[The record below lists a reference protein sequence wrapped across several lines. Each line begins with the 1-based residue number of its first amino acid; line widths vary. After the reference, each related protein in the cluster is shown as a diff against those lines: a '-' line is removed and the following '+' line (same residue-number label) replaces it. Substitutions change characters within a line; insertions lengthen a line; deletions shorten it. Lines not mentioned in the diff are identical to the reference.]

1 MKKFLTA
8 VAMALLLVG
17 CAKETV
23 DLSSINE
30 KLAELDN
37 RVSALEGA
45 IASIQSAIGDG
56 VFVQKVEQYADPET
70 GKTIGV
76 TVTYTSGKV
85 VYFEISPKADYS
97 GPVLGVIRSGSG
109 SLVWAVDG
117 IAIKDADGEE
127 VPVNKTPVFT
137 IDEDG
142 YLWVSIDGG
151 DPVKLGPVKSE
162 GASLV
167 DGIFKDIKVEQD
179 KVVLV
184 LSDDSI
190 VNIPFAE
197 AFKLVIEG
205 TEFLNDGGKAITI
218 PYSVTAKT
226 ANTVV
231 DVTGYDPSYF
241 YVQVTDENI
250 IITPLMSWVSTK
262 MLIYADSKVG
272 LTSMVSIEISP
283 ECARVID
290 PRVDGDVYANYV
302 VESEGGTIEM
312 HVVSNVEIEAK
323 VLDDCDWITIVST
336 KSKTYTITAT
346 VAENTGMARFGYVAI
361 YKKGTDKQLQTIDIY
376 QAKTSAVTNLSKN
389 GTANSYIITKPGDF
403 KFKAVKGNSAES
415 VGTVAKAEILWET
428 ENTTTAPEANSVIA
442 AVGVD
447 GEFITFSTP
456 DNLKPGNALIAAKD
470 ASDKVLW
477 SWHIWIPETEI
488 VTSTFGGI
496 VKNGI
501 MDRNLGAL
509 VATDAKEV
517 DGRSIGMLY
526 QWGRKD
532 PFPGASSVS
541 SSDPIAVQGSVSL
554 SSDKTNFTVAE
565 TIENPTVYV
574 KTGGDSNKTW
584 MTDEEKSTAFWGA
597 EKTMYD
603 PCPPGYIAPTRDK
616 EEMIWGKTATFVVD
630 EASKLIKIGASA
642 EATEVAVFPIAGYL
656 DQGSYSNVGSR
667 MYLWSSYAS
676 SSEKNIAYQ
685 FYVKGTSISVE
696 EQRMSRGGNI
706 RCVVDPNAPQPD
718 PTVDLSEKGSANS
731 YIVSAAGDYKFK
743 AVKGNSKESVG
754 TIAAV
759 ELVWETNNT
768 ATAPEAANTI
778 IAKVGVDDGYITFS
792 TPATLAHG
800 NALIAAKDAD
810 GKILW
815 SWHIWIP
822 ATKVADGTFGNA
834 MGEGV
839 KLMDRNLGALVVAE
853 ASETEKVDILSMGLF
868 YQWGRKDPFPGFG
881 ATDKSP
887 MALVGVQMT
896 RQETPITTDESIAN
910 PTLYAW
916 TKTEGKSEGFNWNT
930 EEIFGAWGEEGGKTI
945 YDPCPVGYRV
955 PVKGDWCAAG
965 TQWTFKKA
973 NWWFKLGDA
982 VFPYA
987 GYMDDNGGSFSKL
1000 GERNVFWTATHES
1013 LTNAKCAYIK
1023 DEAFNGDSART
1034 ARSGSVRC
1042 VAEIP
1047 VN

>member
-23 DLSSINE
+23 DLSGINE

-45 IASIQSAIGDG
+45 IASIQSAVGDG

-97 GPVLGVIRSGSG
+97 GPVLSVIRSGEG

-117 IAIKDADGEE
+117 VAVKVDGKE
-127 VPVNKTPVFT
+127 VPVNKTPTFT
-137 IDEDG
+137 IDEEG

-197 AFKLVIEG
+197 AFKLNIEKN
-205 TEFLNDGGKAITI
+205 EYVYDAGKSVTI
-218 PYSVTAKT
+218 PYTVSAKT
-226 ANTVV
+226 EMTEVG
-231 DVTGYDPSYF
+231 VTGYNPERF

-250 IITPLMSWVSTK
+250 IITPLYDDANTT
-262 MLIYADSKVG
+262 MLVYADSKVG
-272 LTSMVSIEISP
+272 LVSLVNIMVSP
-283 ECARVID
+283 ECAYVID
-290 PRVDGDVYANYV
+290 PYDYETDCDYV
-302 VESEGGTIEM
+302 TESEGGTIEM

-323 VLDDCDWITIVST
+323 VAEEDTWISIIST
-336 KSKTYTITAT
+336 KSTKYTITAKIE
-346 VAENTGMARFGYVAI
+346 ENTGAAREGRVRI
-361 YKKGTDKQLQTIDIY
+361 YKKGTDKRLQTIWIY

-389 GTANSYIITKPGDF
+389 GTANSYIVTKAGDY
-403 KFKAVKGNSAES
+403 KFKTVKGNSAES

-447 GEFITFSTP
+447 GDYIVFSTP
-456 DNLKPGNALIAAKD
+456 ETLKPGNALIAAKD
-470 ASDKVLW
+470 ASDKILW

-488 VTSTFGGI
+488 ETSTFGGI
-496 VKNGI
+496 VKNAM

-509 VATDAKEV
+509 VATAPNDAVNGK
-517 DGRSIGMLY
+517 SIGMLY

-541 SSDPIAVQGSVSL
+541 SSDPIAVHGSISL

-584 MTDEEKSTAFWGA
+584 MTDEEKSTQFWGVD
-597 EKTMYD
+597 KTIYD
-603 PCPPGYIAPTRDK
+603 PCPPGYVTPTRNK
-616 EEMIWGKTATFVVD
+616 EEMLWGKTATFTVD
-630 EASKLIKIGASA
+630 ETNKLLTIAASA
-642 EATEVAVFPIAGYL
+642 EASECAVFPIAGYL
-656 DQGSYSNVGSR
+656 DQGEYANVGAR
-667 MYLWSSYAS
+667 MYLWSSYSS

-685 FYVKGTSISVE
+685 LYIKGTAISVE

-706 RCVVDPNAPQPD
+706 RCVVDANALPPV
-718 PTVDLSEKGSANS
+718 TDLGEKGTANS
-731 YIVSAAGDYKFK
+731 YIITESGDYKFK
-743 AVKGNSKESVG
+743 AVKGNSTESVG
-754 TIAAV
+754 TVASA

-768 ATAPEAANTI
+768 STAPEVNSI
-778 IAKVGVDDGYITFS
+778 IAKVGMDEGFITFS
-792 TPATLAHG
+792 TPATLVPG
-800 NALIAAKDAD
+800 NALIAAKDAE

-822 ATKVADGTFGNA
+822 QTAVKAGSFGAA
-834 MGEGV
+834 MGASV
-839 KLMDRNLGALVVAE
+839 AVMDRNLGALVVTE
-853 ASETEKVDILSMGLF
+853 ASETEKADILSFGLF

-887 MALVGVQMT
+887 MALAGVQMT
-896 RQETPITTDESIAN
+896 KQDTPITTDESIAN

-930 EEIFGAWGEEGGKTI
+930 EEIFGAWGDEGGKTI

-965 TQWTFKKA
+965 TQWTFKMD

-1023 DEAFNGDSART
+1023 SEAFNGDSART

-1042 VAEIP
+1042 VAEKPIS
-1047 VN
+1047 

>member
-23 DLSSINE
+23 DLSGINE

-45 IASIQSAIGDG
+45 IASIQSAVGDG

-97 GPVLGVIRSGSG
+97 GPVLSVIRSGEG

-117 IAIKDADGEE
+117 VAVKVDGKE
-127 VPVNKTPVFT
+127 VPVNKTPTFT
-137 IDEDG
+137 IDEEG

-190 VNIPFAE
+190 VNIPFAA
-197 AFKLVIEG
+197 AFKLVIEQ
-205 TEFLNDGGKAITI
+205 TEYLNDGGKAITI
-218 PYSVTAKT
+218 PYTVTGKT
-226 ANTVV
+226 EATEVN
-231 DVTGYDPSYF
+231 VTGYDPDYF
-241 YVQVTDENI
+241 YVEVTDENI
-250 IITPLMSWVSTK
+250 IITPLNTWSSAK
-262 MLIYADSKVG
+262 MLAYADSKVG
-272 LTSMVSIEISP
+272 LTSMVTIEVSP
-283 ECARVID
+283 EYARIVD
-290 PRVDGDVYANYV
+290 PIADGHVNYI
-302 VESEGGTIEM
+302 VECDGGNIEM

-323 VLDDCDWITIVST
+323 VEGECDWITIVST
-336 KSKTYTITAT
+336 KAKTYTITAT
-346 VAENTGMARFGYVAI
+346 IAENTGMGRTGYVGI
-361 YKKGTDKQLQTIDIY
+361 FKKGTNERLQSIEIF

-389 GTANSYIITKPGDF
+389 GTANSYIVTKPGDF
-403 KFKAVKGNSAES
+403 KLKAVKGNSDES
-415 VGTVAKAEILWET
+415 VGTVAKAEVLWET
-428 ENTTTAPEANSVIA
+428 INTTDVVEAKSVIA

-447 GEFITFSTP
+447 GEYITFSTP
-456 DNLKPGNALIAAKD
+456 DYLQPGNALIAAKD
-470 ASDKVLW
+470 AAGKILW

-488 VTSTFGGI
+488 ATSTFGGI
-496 VKNGI
+496 VKNAM

-532 PFPGASSVS
+532 PFPGVASVASSS
-541 SSDPIAVQGSVSL
+541 PIAIAGSVSL

-574 KTGGDSNKTW
+574 KTGSDENKTW
-584 MTDEEKSTAFWGA
+584 MTDEEKSTTFWGV
-597 EKTMYD
+597 EKTIYD
-603 PCPPGYIAPTRDK
+603 PCPPGYVTPTRNK
-616 EEMIWGKTATFVVD
+616 EEMLWGKTATFTVD
-630 EASKLIKIGASA
+630 ETSKVLKVAASGESS
-642 EATEVAVFPIAGYL
+642 EFAVFPVAGYL
-656 DQGSYSNVGSR
+656 DQGSYTKVGAR
-667 MYLWSSYAS
+667 MYLWSSYSS

-685 FYVKGTSISVE
+685 IYVNGTDVSVT
-696 EQRMSRGGNI
+696 EQRMSRGGYI
-706 RCVVDPNAPQPD
+706 RCVVDANALPPV
-718 PTVDLSEKGSANS
+718 TDLSEKGTANS
-731 YIVSAAGDYKFK
+731 YIVSESGDYKFK
-743 AVKGNSKESVG
+743 AVKGNSTESVG
-754 TIAAV
+754 TVASA

-768 ATAPEAANTI
+768 STAPEVNSV
-778 IAKVGVDDGYITFS
+778 IAKVGMDEGFITFS
-792 TPATLAHG
+792 TPATLVPG
-800 NALIAAKDAD
+800 NALIAAKDAE

-822 ATKVADGTFGNA
+822 QTAVKAGSFGAA
-834 MGEGV
+834 MGASV
-839 KLMDRNLGALVVAE
+839 AVMDRNLGALVVTE
-853 ASETEKVDILSMGLF
+853 ASETEKADILSFGLF

-881 ATDKSP
+881 AADKSP
-887 MALVGVQMT
+887 MALAGVQMT
-896 RQETPITTDESIAN
+896 KQDTPITTDESIAN

-930 EEIFGAWGEEGGKTI
+930 EEIFGAWGDEGGKTI

-965 TQWTFKKA
+965 TQWTFKMA

-1023 DEAFNGDSART
+1023 SEAFNGDSART

-1042 VAEIP
+1042 VAEKPIS
-1047 VN
+1047 